1 MTACA
6 YFEEGKC
13 IETMGEHI
21 RRGLEL
27 IEGLYL
33 RRNYG
38 TLVGRLTGV
47 EPEVAGELLLKAYVL
62 HDVGKC
68 LEVYQERREKFGH
81 HEFYSYLV
89 ARKVLLEFGTAGE
102 VASVAILLH
111 HHDWIRRDFPK
122 KPPSLRLA
130 EGCLQ
135 AVERLFGDPLPPE
148 VPWEE
153 PAKEYIHVEEVL
165 RKNLRAVYAFLMP
178 IVIADNYSAA
188 LNRGGRGSLLGREIL
203 DSTCLRLLQR
213 ARLDEGQ
220 NKRWGW
226 DFAGRLPGGV

>member
-6 YFEEGKC
+6 YFKAGKC
-13 IETMGEHI
+13 IETMEEHI
-21 RRGLEL
+21 RKGLEL

-33 RRNYG
+33 GRNYG
-38 TLVGRLTGV
+38 TLLGRLTGV

-68 LEVYQERREKFGH
+68 LEVFQERREKFGH
-81 HEFYSYLV
+81 HEFYSYMVTKEALS
-89 ARKVLLEFGTAGE
+89 EFGTVGE
-102 VASVAILLH
+102 VVSVAILLH

-122 KPPSLRLA
+122 KPPSLRFA
-130 EGCLQ
+130 GGCLQ
-135 AVERLFGDPLPPE
+135 AVERLFGGPLPPE

-153 PAKEYIHVEEVL
+153 PAKEYVHVEEVL
-165 RKNLRAVYAFLMP
+165 RKNLRAVYAFLLP

-188 LNRGGRGSLLGREIL
+188 LNRGGRGSLLGREIVEAL
-203 DSTCLRLLQR
+203 EVR
-213 ARLDEGQ
+213 
-220 NKRWGW
+220 GW